1 MNGEKL
7 SAVSG
12 QQRVKQV
19 SWQLTDQTCELLEG
33 IRCAD
38 SLAMFLGQDAT
49 ASTMKILKA
58 NPTELGKE
66 TELSTSSTS

>member
-49 ASTMKILKA
+49 ALTMEGIEGKSHC
-58 NPTELGKE
+58 LGHGNRE
-66 TELSTSSTS
+66 T